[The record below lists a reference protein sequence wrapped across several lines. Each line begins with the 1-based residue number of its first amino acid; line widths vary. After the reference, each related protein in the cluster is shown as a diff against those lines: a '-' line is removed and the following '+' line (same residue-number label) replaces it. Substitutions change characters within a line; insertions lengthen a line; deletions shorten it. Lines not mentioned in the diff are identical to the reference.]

1 MFRIFQCWLSSVS
14 PSKNIWKFSIWALK
28 SPAIFE
34 PIPGLK
40 KHGGSPP
47 WSTRNCSSWMP
58 TSPLHGLGGSVSSV
72 FSKNPPRLFHGLPG
86 LQNRKNTCFPQG
98 FGQQKQHVDLG
109 LLKQGELMI
118 FLLLPLIP
126 MNTIAVVISPINN
139 SWPTSKPIFLF
150 LPFPFCRYIRGHCPG
165 FSENWSRPIESLL
178 TPFLKTP
185 EKKKSYWI
193 WYCWIF
199 FCFFKILVRRDWFGS
214 NHIFCK
220 NTQSALP
227 ECLIRPSHKS

>member
-1 MFRIFQCWLSSVS
+1 MVRIFQWWLSSVS

-28 SPAIFE
+28 SQIIPAIFE

-40 KHGGSPP
+40 KHKPPP
-47 WSTRNCSSWMP
+47 WSTRNCSSWKP
-58 TSPLHGLGGSVSSV
+58 TSPWHRASKSS
-72 FSKNPPRLFHGLPG
+72 PG
-86 LQNRKNTCFPQG
+86 KTRIFPQG
-98 FGQQKQHVDLG
+98 FGQWKQKHHVDLG

-118 FLLLPLIP
+118 FLLVPLIP

-178 TPFLKTP
+178 TPFLKIPKNKIKTIG
-185 EKKKSYWI
+185 SDI
-193 WYCWIF
+193 VGSF
-199 FCFFKILVRRDWFGS
+199 FFKIIVRRDWFGS

-227 ECLIRPSHKS
+227 ECLIRPSHNS